1 MTKSNLYYRDGKGE
15 LRSLT
20 SGDLASD
27 LELVG
32 DQGKLATNI
41 ISLGMTTPVTPV
53 LCALEGGK

>member
-1 MTKSNLYYRDGKGE
+1 MIKSNLYYRDDKGE
-15 LRSLT
+15 LRTLT
-20 SGDLASD
+20 SGDLSSD

-32 DQGKLATNI
+32 DQGKLVTDI